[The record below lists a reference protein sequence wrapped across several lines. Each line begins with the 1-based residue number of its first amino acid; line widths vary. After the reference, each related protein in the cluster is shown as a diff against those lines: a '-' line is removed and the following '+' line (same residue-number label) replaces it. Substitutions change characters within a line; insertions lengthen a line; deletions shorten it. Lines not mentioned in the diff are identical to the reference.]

1 MTFYEAAAIARDAN
15 VKELWLTHYSPS
27 LMKPALYADE
37 VKKIF
42 EASVVAKDGRS
53 IDLRFED

>member
-1 MTFYEAAAIARDAN
+1 MQTEA
-15 VKELWLTHYSPS
+15 LTHYSPS